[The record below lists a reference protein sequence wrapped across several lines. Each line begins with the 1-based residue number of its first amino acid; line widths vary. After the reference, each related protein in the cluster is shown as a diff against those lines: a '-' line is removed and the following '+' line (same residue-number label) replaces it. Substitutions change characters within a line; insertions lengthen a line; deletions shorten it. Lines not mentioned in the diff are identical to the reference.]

1 VFWLT
6 LEHEI
11 SDLIGRYEEYISNRE
26 DQIIDLD
33 EDILA
38 NGKRTIVV
46 VGVISILVILIS
58 MAIVII
64 SANSISKPLSAVT
77 DRMKVI
83 AKDNLSNELLQTN
96 LRDKIGQ
103 LIQSTTEMS
112 EITRGYFKILER
124 FLKLSA
130 VRIMSYLSQLMK

>member
-1 VFWLT
+1 MFWLT

-83 AKDNLSNELLQTN
+83 AKDNLSNEPLQTN